1 VDPCCSAQCGG
12 CHERAAAGVLFFD
25 EAGRVLLVDP
35 VYKEPWEIPG
45 GAVEAD
51 ESPLQGAC
59 REVKEEL
66 GIAPA
71 IGRLLGLDWTAP
83 RPERSEGLVTI
94 FDGGLLTSEELRFLH
109 LSADEVRAWEFVSV
123 DELDTRLIPLL
134 ARRVRVCVAAREQGL
149 TVYLENGHPLPRSLQ
164 GR

>member
-1 VDPCCSAQCGG
+1 MSTASEYDKGLPRK
-12 CHERAAAGVLFFD
+12 RAAAGVLFFD

-51 ESPLQGAC
+51 ESPLQGAR

-71 IGRLLGLDWTAP
+71 IGDLLGLDWTAP

-94 FDGGLLTSEELRFLH
+94 FDGGVLTPEELRSIRLP
-109 LSADEVRAWEFVSV
+109 ADEIRSFEFVPV

-134 ARRVRVCVAAREQGL
+134 ARRVRACVSARKQGL
-149 TVYLENGHPLPRSLQ
+149 TVYMENGHPVS
-164 GR
+164 